1 MQGRSQLEGV
11 RQPRPFTDLIDKPE
25 LRFHGVQSPYAW
37 LPIILEP
44 SLTFVISQ
52 TADSQISLSHV
63 NSLRITSPS
72 PFHFGHLTRPS
83 RIIIRQ
89 HLTTACVP
97 NTVPTLLTQVERV
110 DYATDP
116 LLRSA
121 SQLPG
126 HVHCMGY
133 SRASRSD
140 ARGWN
145 DFPAVQQE
153 MVRCALDS

>member
-11 RQPRPFTDLIDKPE
+11 RQPRPFMDLVDKPE

-44 SLTFVISQ
+44 SLTFVISR

-72 PFHFGHLTRPS
+72 LFHFGHLTRPS

-89 HLTTACVP
+89 HLTTASVP
-97 NTVPTLLTQVERV
+97 NTVLTLLTQVE
-110 DYATDP
+110 
-116 LLRSA
+116 
-121 SQLPG
+121 
-126 HVHCMGY
+126 
-133 SRASRSD
+133 
-140 ARGWN
+140 
-145 DFPAVQQE
+145 
-153 MVRCALDS
+153 